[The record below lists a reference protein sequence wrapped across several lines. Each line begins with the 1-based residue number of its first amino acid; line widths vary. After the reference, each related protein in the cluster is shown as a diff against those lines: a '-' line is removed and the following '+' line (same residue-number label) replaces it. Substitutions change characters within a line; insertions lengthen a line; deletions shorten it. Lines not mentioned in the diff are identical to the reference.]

1 MEKKNVVKFLNAR
14 KRGVYRLLVEMYP
27 EEVTS
32 MPITIALEIIREDLG
47 RESGEMVD
55 LNYNSLARA
64 VARSRK
70 KSKAK
75 GEVGI
80 RTRDFKDANELTD
93 NRSAPGKFK
102 IG

>member
-1 MEKKNVVKFLNAR
+1 MEKKNIVKFLNGK
-14 KRGVYRLLVEMYP
+14 KRGVYRLLVEMYS

-32 MPITIALEIIREDLG
+32 MPMTIALEVIREDLAK
-47 RESGEMVD
+47 ESGEMVD

-64 VARSRK
+64 VARFKK

-75 GEVGI
+75 DEVGI
-80 RTRDFKDANELTD
+80 RKRDFKDANELTD
-93 NRSAPGKFK
+93 SRTAPGKFK